1 MRPNRLAHRNG
12 VRVTERSSEMAIVT
26 VTVVP
31 KELKNR
37 PIMPGISATG
47 RNTAIVVAA
56 PAMTE
61 APTSPVPSSAAR
73 RAVLPISRWR
83 CTFSITTVVAST
95 TMPTASDNPMAL
107 MLFSVSPMPQRTI
120 TLPKRQTGIVMTVTT
135 VALKVRR
142 NRNMIREVS
151 RIPMMMSSRT
161 PCMEL
166 RM

>member
-1 MRPNRLAHRNG
+1 
-12 VRVTERSSEMAIVT
+12 
-26 VTVVP
+26 
-31 KELKNR
+31 
-37 PIMPGISATG
+37 
-47 RNTAIVVAA
+47 
-56 PAMTE
+56 
-61 APTSPVPSSAAR
+61 
-73 RAVLPISRWR
+73 
-83 CTFSITTVVAST
+83 
-95 TMPTASDNPMAL
+95 MAL